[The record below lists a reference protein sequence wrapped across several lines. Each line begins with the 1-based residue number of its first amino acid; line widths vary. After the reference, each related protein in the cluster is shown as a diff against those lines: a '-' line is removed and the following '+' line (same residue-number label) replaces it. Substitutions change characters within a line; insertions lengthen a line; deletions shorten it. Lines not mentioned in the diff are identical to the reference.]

1 MKSIFRLLWWGMYIA
16 GALIVQQQLPGIDAL
31 APGFLL
37 ALQEKKPAQTVW
49 LFVLFVLIQEGAG
62 SLTFGSAL
70 LWYGGQI
77 FLFRLS
83 ARLFVADNILFVLM
97 LSASL
102 GAFRG
107 VLIWFMCI
115 VQKVPLEY
123 VTILQESIE
132 QALIIPAI
140 WGVAYL
146 SRPKAV
152 SHVN

>member
-1 MKSIFRLLWWGMYIA
+1 MKSILRLLWWGMYIA
-16 GALIVQQQLPGIDAL
+16 GALILQQQLPGIDAL

-49 LFVLFVLIQEGAG
+49 LFILFVLIQEGAG

-77 FLFRLS
+77 FLFRLT
-83 ARLFVADNILFVLM
+83 ARLFVAGNILFVLM

-102 GAFRG
+102 GVFRG
-107 VLIWFMCI
+107 VLVWFMCI
-115 VQKVPLEY
+115 VQKIPLEY
-123 VTILQESIE
+123 VTILQESIV
-132 QALIIPAI
+132 QALIIPVI